1 MSRPPSWEDMQSMGY
16 NNTEENPPFSTSP
29 QRELLSC
36 WWQTYWFGPYWRPVN
51 SFPMDSAGWCIT
63 RSKLITCW
71 RQESL
76 IQIHVTVW
84 LLVLFHAIILG
95 KTTNKPCWDSAEKTP
110 HKQHPSGIT
119 TFQLFYFCLDL
130 LWQGSE
136 WDTNY
141 SVSKQI
147 HTDAGRHA
155 KNHAQ
160 DLSFSNSMGNYFP

>member
-16 NNTEENPPFSTSP
+16 NNTEENPSSSISP

-36 WWQTYWFGPYWRPVN
+36 WSGTYWFGPYWRLVN

-71 RQESL
+71 QQESL
-76 IQIHVTVW
+76 IETHATVW
-84 LLVLFHAIILG
+84 LLVLFHAVVSG

-110 HKQHPSGIT
+110 HKQHPSEIT
-119 TFQLFYFCLDL
+119 TLQLFYFCLDM

-141 SVSKQI
+141 CQQ
-147 HTDAGRHA
+147 TDSHRCRKTS

-160 DLSFSNSMGNYFP
+160 DLSFSSSMGNYFP